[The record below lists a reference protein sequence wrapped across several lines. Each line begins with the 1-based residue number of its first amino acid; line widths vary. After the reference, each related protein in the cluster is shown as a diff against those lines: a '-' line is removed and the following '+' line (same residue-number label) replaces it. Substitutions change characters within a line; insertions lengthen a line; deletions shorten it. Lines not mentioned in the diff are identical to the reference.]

1 MIGQN
6 LLPPDELLGRNAARN
21 KLIYLL
27 YQEGR
32 KVADIAKLWPL
43 SAQQVYN
50 VIRRIREKLGGRRLD
65 WDVKVMPK

>member
-1 MIGQN
+1 MIERIF
-6 LLPPDELLGRNAARN
+6 LPPDELLGRNAARN

-43 SAQQVYN
+43 SAQQVY
-50 VIRRIREKLGGRRLD
+50 ISSDASGKSSAEDASTGMLR
-65 WDVKVMPK
+65 